1 MRRVRHA
8 GSPDTRY
15 AMPVS
20 HSQKLLC
27 VLRSPATTVVI
38 FAGFSGVVTSHTS
51 CPELPNDRRRYTL
64 LRSAFGS
71 VLPLH
76 TRAICAPP
84 CSPAPA
90 SPGMW
95 NRYRGD
101 RGLVTSRI
109 DVPFGS
115 TWPVIGFGARP

>member
-1 MRRVRHA
+1 
-8 GSPDTRY
+8 
-15 AMPVS
+15 MPVS

-27 VLRSPATTVVI
+27 VLRRSDTTVET

-51 CPELPNDRRRYTL
+51 WPELPYERRRYTL
-64 LRSAFGS
+64 LRSALGS
-71 VLPLH
+71 VAPLQ

-95 NRYRGD
+95 NRYRGE
-101 RGLVTSRI
+101 RGFVTSRI

-115 TWPVIGFGARP
+115 TWPVSGFG